1 MRIHD
6 YCMVLVMGLLITAQ
20 AGPKPN
26 PEQFRPPAIPLITH
40 DPYFSI
46 WSFENA
52 LSDGPTRHWTGK
64 NHRLCTLAKIDGVV
78 YRLVGSDPAN
88 LPALPQTGLELLPTR
103 TICHFETE
111 GVRITMIFCSPV
123 LPEDPDLL
131 SRPVSYIMWEVH
143 PLDRKGHDVAL
154 YFDASSELAVHEPSQ
169 QVSWER
175 FRADTLTVLKLGTQ
189 QQPVLARSGDDV
201 RIDWGHLLLG
211 VPSNSRSA
219 AGIYA
224 AAVSRDAFASG
235 RSLPEADDT
244 RQPRATDQ
252 DMPVL
257 ACSFDLGQ
265 LTTKAASRHV
275 LLGYDDVQSI
285 EYFGQRL
292 RPWWRRKG
300 LEAATALNLAEKEFL
315 QVINRC
321 GTFDVEL
328 MINLRRR
335 GGEPLARL
343 GALAFRQCVA
353 AHKLVADPNGQ
364 ALMFPKENF
373 SNGCIGTVDVLYPS
387 SPFFLL
393 FNPRL
398 LQAQLTPV
406 LDYARSKAWKFP
418 FAPHD
423 LGTYPKANG
432 QVYGGGADNEK
443 DQMPVEESG
452 NMLIM
457 VAGLTKATGNP
468 AFALRYWP
476 VLSKWAAYLK
486 EKGLDPENQLC
497 TDDFAGHLA
506 HNANLSLKAIMALGS
521 FAQLAEQAGH
531 KEEAT
536 SYRALAQSMV
546 KAWMEKAADGDH
558 YRLAFDKPG
567 TWSQKYNLVWDRIL
581 GLNLFP
587 PDVAAKELAFY
598 KKNMNAF
605 GLPLDNRKDYTK
617 ADWLVWSGTLSDK
630 PHELLPFV
638 EPIRNFLHQSPS
650 RVPFTDWYD
659 TKTGKQVGF
668 QARSVVGGVFI
679 PLMSDP
685 NNWRKWSSR
694 AK

>member
-26 PEQFRPPAIPLITH
+26 PEQFRPPAIPLVTH

-52 LSDGPTRHWTGK
+52 LTDGPTRHWTGK
-64 NHRLCTLAKIDGVV
+64 NHRLCALAKIDGVV

-88 LPALPQTGLELLPTR
+88 LPALAQTGLELLPTR
-103 TICHFETE
+103 TICHFENE
-111 GVRITMIFCSPV
+111 GVRVTMIFCSPV
-123 LPEDPDLL
+123 LPEDPDLM

-143 PLDRKGHDVAL
+143 PLDRKSHDVAL
-154 YFDASSELAVHEPSQ
+154 YFDASAELAVHEPSQ

-175 FRADTLTVLKLGTQ
+175 FRADTLTVLKIGTQ

-201 RIDWGHLLLG
+201 RIDWGHLLLA
-211 VPSNSRSA
+211 VPTTSRSS
-219 AGIYA
+219 AGIFA
-224 AAVSRDAFASG
+224 ATAARDAFASG

-252 DMPVL
+252 DMPVA

-265 LTTKAASRHV
+265 LTTKASSCHV

-343 GALAFRQCVA
+343 GALAFRQCIA

-373 SNGCIGTVDVLYPS
+373 SNGCIGTVDVIYPS

-406 LDYARSKAWKFP
+406 LDYARSKTWKFP

-443 DQMPVEESG
+443 DQMPVEETG

-476 VLSKWAAYLK
+476 LLASWAAYLK

-531 KEEAT
+531 KEEAV
-536 SYRALAQSMV
+536 SYRNVAQSMV
-546 KAWMEKAADGDH
+546 KAWIEKASDGDH
-558 YRLAFDKPG
+558 YRLAFDAPG

-587 PDVAAKELAFY
+587 PDVATKELAFY
-598 KKNMNAF
+598 KKNMNEF

-617 ADWLVWSGTLSDK
+617 ADWLVWTGTLSDK

-638 EPIRNFLHQSPS
+638 EPIRNFLHQTPN
-650 RVPFTDWYD
+650 RVPFSDWYD
-659 TKTGKQVGF
+659 TKTAKQVGF